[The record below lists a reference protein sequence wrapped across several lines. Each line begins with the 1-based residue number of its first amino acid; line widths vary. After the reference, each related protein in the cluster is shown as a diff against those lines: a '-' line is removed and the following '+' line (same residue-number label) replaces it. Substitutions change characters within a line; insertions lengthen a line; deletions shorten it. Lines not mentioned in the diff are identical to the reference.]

1 MRRRAF
7 ITVLGGTAA
16 AWPLVARAQQ
26 TAMPVVGVLGSSSS
40 PAENSLVEGL
50 KETGFID
57 GQNVRIEYRW
67 ARGAYDRLPGMAD
80 ELINLPVNVL
90 VAFGSA
96 AVPVAKSAS
105 LKVSPAVPVVFS
117 FGGDP
122 VAEGLV
128 ASFNRPGGNVTGT
141 TSIGGSLAPKRL
153 ELLGAFIHDRT
164 GVALLINP
172 DNPFS
177 ENERNNTE
185 AASKAIGQRLDVFT
199 ARNEIE
205 IVRAFA
211 ALKQQHVRA
220 LIISVDNFYYDQ
232 IGWMAAL
239 SAWHE
244 VPTIGPLRMFAVA
257 GGLMSYSANIA
268 DVARQ
273 AAIYAGRILKGE
285 KPGDLPVQQPTK
297 FDLVINLKA
306 GNALGLTIP
315 QSLLATADE
324 VIE

>member
-1 MRRRAF
+1 MRRREF
-7 ITVLGGTAA
+7 ITLIGGAA
-16 AWPLVARAQQ
+16 ITWPVAARAQQ
-26 TAMPVVGVLGSSSS
+26 PAMPVVGVLGSSS
-40 PAENSLVEGL
+40 PTTNSLVEGL
-50 KETGFID
+50 KETGYID

-67 ARGAYDRLPGMAD
+67 ARGAYDRLPAMAD
-80 ELINLPVNVL
+80 ELVNLPVNVL

-128 ASFNRPGGNVTGT
+128 ASLNGPGGNVTGA

-153 ELLGAFIHDRT
+153 ELLGALTHDRN

-172 DNPFS
+172 DNPLS
-177 ENERNNTE
+177 ETERNDTE

-211 ALKQQHVRA
+211 ALKQQHIGA
-220 LIISVDNFYYDQ
+220 LLIGVDNFYYAQ
-232 IGWMAAL
+232 IDWMAAL

-244 VPTIGPLRMFAVA
+244 VPTIGPLRRFAVA
-257 GGLMSYSANIA
+257 GGLMSYSA
-268 DVARQ
+268 V
-273 AAIYAGRILKGE
+273 L
-285 KPGDLPVQQPTK
+285 
-297 FDLVINLKA
+297 LV
-306 GNALGLTIP
+306 
-315 QSLLATADE
+315 
-324 VIE
+324 

>member
-1 MRRRAF
+1 
-7 ITVLGGTAA
+7 
-16 AWPLVARAQQ
+16 
-26 TAMPVVGVLGSSSS
+26 MPVVGVLGSSS
-40 PAENSLVEGL
+40 PTTNSLVEGL
-50 KETGFID
+50 KETGYVD

-67 ARGAYDRLPGMAD
+67 ARGAYDRLPEMAD
-80 ELINLPVNVL
+80 ELVNLPVNVL

-122 VAEGLV
+122 VAEGFV
-128 ASFNRPGGNVTGT
+128 ASLNRPGGNVTGA

-153 ELLGAFIHDRT
+153 ELLGALTHDRN

-172 DNPFS
+172 DNPLS
-177 ENERNNTE
+177 ETERKDTE
-185 AASKAIGQRLDVFT
+185 TASKAIGRQLDVFT

-211 ALKQQHVRA
+211 ALKQQHIGA
-220 LIISVDNFYYDQ
+220 LLIGVDNFYYAQ
-232 IGWMAAL
+232 IDWLAAL

-244 VPTIGPLRMFAVA
+244 VPTIGPLRRFAVA
-257 GGLMSYSANIA
+257 GGLMSYSASIA
-268 DVARQ
+268 GVVRQ
-273 AAIYAGRILKGE
+273 AAIYTGRILKGE
-285 KPGDLPVQQPTK
+285 RPGDLPVQQPTK

-306 GNALGLTIP
+306 GKALGLTIP